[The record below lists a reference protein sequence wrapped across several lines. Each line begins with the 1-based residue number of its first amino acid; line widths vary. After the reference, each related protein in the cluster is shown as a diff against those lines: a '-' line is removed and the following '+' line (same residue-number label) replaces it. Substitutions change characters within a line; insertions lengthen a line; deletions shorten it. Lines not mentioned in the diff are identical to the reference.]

1 MTYKTI
7 LLETKHQVTTL
18 TLNRP
23 DVHNAFNEELI
34 SEIHQAMDHLAK
46 DSKTRVI
53 ILTGAGQSFC
63 AGGDLN
69 WMKRSASYTREKNIE
84 EAQSLHQMLCSIAL
98 NPKPVIAKVNGA
110 TMGGGLGLTA
120 AADIAF
126 AYKTAQFALSEVR
139 LGLIPAVISPFVIR
153 KLGAARF
160 CELSLTAERFSAT
173 QAKEFG
179 LVQHYGAPEEIE
191 DWINAKINAIQLAGP
206 EALAETKK
214 LIQEV
219 ENVAF
224 EKAGKITA
232 EKLADRRASA
242 EGQEGIAAFFEKRK
256 ANWIKS

>member
-7 LLETKHQVTTL
+7 LVETKNQVSTL

-34 SEIHQAMDHLAK
+34 SEIHQAMDFFAK
-46 DSKTRVI
+46 DSNTRVI
-53 ILTGAGQSFC
+53 LITGAGQSFC

-69 WMKRSASYTREKNIE
+69 WMKRSASYTQEKNIE
-84 EAQSLHQMLCSIAL
+84 EAQALHEMLCSIAL
-98 NPKPVIAKVNGA
+98 NPKPVIAKVNGVA
-110 TMGGGLGLTA
+110 MGGGVGLTA

-126 AYKTAQFALSEVR
+126 AYKTAQFSFSEVR
-139 LGLIPAVISPFVIR
+139 LGLIPAVISPFAIR

-160 CELSLTAERFSAT
+160 QELSLTAERFSAT

-179 LVQHYGAPEEIE
+179 LIQHSGSPEEID
-191 DWINAKINAIQLAGP
+191 DWIDAKTNALKAGAP

-214 LIQEV
+214 LVNEIHSISLK
-219 ENVAF
+219 NI
-224 EKAGKITA
+224 GNLTA
-232 EKLADRRASA
+232 QKLAERRASE

-256 ANWIKS
+256 PKWIK